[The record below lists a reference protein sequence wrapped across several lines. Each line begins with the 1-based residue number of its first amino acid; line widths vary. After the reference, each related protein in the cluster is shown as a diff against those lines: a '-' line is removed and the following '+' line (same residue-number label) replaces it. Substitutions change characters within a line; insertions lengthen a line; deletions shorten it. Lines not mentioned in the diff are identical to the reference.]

1 MRWRIGPAGTGGMTR
16 ARGNASDGAV
26 RMNRRDVL
34 TLAGAVAAGGAL
46 SLVLRESA
54 PIGIDISANPAAQ
67 AALTGFGGPAG
78 GDPHGPI
85 VLAIYSDFACPACRI
100 ADRAL
105 ADALAARGGG
115 VRLLFKDWP
124 IFGPASARAARL
136 AIAADTLGLYRPF
149 AAALYAAPVRLADSD
164 LRRAFEGIGGDW
176 AALLAAHAAR
186 AAAIDRLLAR
196 TAQEAFTLGLRGTPS
211 FLTRSRL
218 VEGALPPRGFA
229 RLFDA
234 SAPTTA

>member
-1 MRWRIGPAGTGGMTR
+1 MTPA
-16 ARGNASDGAV
+16 AGNASDGAV

-54 PIGIDISANPAAQ
+54 PIGIDIGANPAAQ
-67 AALTGFGGPAG
+67 AALTGFGGPTG
-78 GDPHGPI
+78 GDPDGPI

-124 IFGPASARAARL
+124 IFGPAPGWRSRPTRSASMRL
-136 AIAADTLGLYRPF
+136 
-149 AAALYAAPVRLADSD
+149 
-164 LRRAFEGIGGDW
+164 LRRRSTGRRCGSPK
-176 AALLAAHAAR
+176 
-186 AAAIDRLLAR
+186 R
-196 TAQEAFTLGLRGTPS
+196 TCAGPLR
-211 FLTRSRL
+211 
-218 VEGALPPRGFA
+218 
-229 RLFDA
+229 A
-234 SAPTTA
+234 SAATGPR

>member
-1 MRWRIGPAGTGGMTR
+1 MPDSTAGGGD
-16 ARGNASDGAV
+16 ASASAV
-26 RMNRRDVL
+26 RMSRRDVL

-46 SLVLRESA
+46 SLAVRRSA
-54 PIGIDISANPAAQ
+54 PLGIDIAANPAAQ
-67 AALTGFGGPAG
+67 AALTGFGGPSG
-78 GDPHGPI
+78 GDPEGRI
-85 VLAIYSDFACPACRI
+85 LLAIYSDFACPACRV

-105 ADALAARGGG
+105 ADALAERGGG

-124 IFGPASARAARL
+124 IFGPASRRAAQL

-149 AAALYAAPVRLADSD
+149 AAALYTAPVRLAEAD

-176 AALLAAHAAR
+176 AALLAAQAAR

-234 SAPTTA
+234 SAPTTG